1 MWATVNTSN
10 ARIATPHTNP
20 RAIPVGNPN
29 FDDGK
34 SCSCSKNSTVITNN
48 TLVDD
53 GSDKGLSAL
62 RKWSVPRFGGGS
74 GDDIEM
80 GRLTESREM
89 GGVHVDRTYSVRV

>member
-10 ARIATPHTNP
+10 ARIATPHANP

-80 GRLTESREM
+80 GRLTEGREM
-89 GGVHVDRTYSVRV
+89 GGVHVDRTYGVRV